1 MKLAVRVT
9 TGAKVN
15 HLQSRLAWL
24 SEKNVLGFEISVD
37 DLISPDEAESN
48 AKGVSKVTDESR
60 TEPYELVLL
69 DQFVEVDGH
78 QFKDNAGVASK
89 DEAVLDVDNIGS
101 VCLIFSQQLLQDLD
115 FSLGLLKEPLV
126 IAHNLKSR
134 VLLGFM
140 IIDLENLT
148 KGTFTKHSQDLIP
161 M

>member
-1 MKLAVRVT
+1 MDDFVPVESVQALQQTVGKLPHQLKR
-9 TGAKVN
+9 KP
-15 HLQSRLAWL
+15 L
-24 SEKNVLGFEISVD
+24 
-37 DLISPDEAESN
+37 
-48 AKGVSKVTDESR
+48 
-60 TEPYELVLL
+60 ELVLL

-89 DEAVLDVDNIGS
+89 DEAVLDVDNIGC